1 MPQLSNLVLTD
12 RTTPTPVDHTF
23 VPRDIQSGVA
33 TVVESSGV
41 PVGEN
46 RVSLSLRKNTTNKR
60 YRGRLVAT
68 FPVVATE
75 VINGI
80 STPKVVRTA
89 TVEVLTN
96 FDSTSSEQERADAI
110 GMVASALSASK
121 TLVND
126 CLVKLQNVY

>member
-23 VPRDIQSGVA
+23 VPRDIQNGVA

-46 RVSLSLRKNTTNKR
+46 RVALSLRKSTK

-96 FDSTSSEQERADAI
+96 FDPTSSEQERADAI
-110 GMVASALSASK
+110 GMVASALLSSK

-126 CLVKLQNVY
+126 CLVKLQNIY